1 MDAVKEGGHI
11 ILFEPTL
18 AKDEPQFERP
28 HSNKEQQMI
37 VRSKDSYVIFFQ
49 EFGFSRFP
57 RMTFQ
62 KFDICNE
69 AMTAFLLRMEP

>member
-1 MDAVKEGGHI
+1 
-11 ILFEPTL
+11 
-18 AKDEPQFERP
+18 
-28 HSNKEQQMI
+28 MI

-69 AMTAFLLRMEP
+69 AMTAFVLRMEP